1 MLRQPG
7 RNNVSSY
14 RLRMLTGAAGFVLAV
29 ATAQGARAQSAP
41 LFLGPFLLAGDRGSY
56 LDLGA
61 GAFNVSGYG
70 PSGALGAAR
79 LEYRYG
85 RKLFHLGPA
94 LGLLVNTKGGV
105 LGYAGA
111 YADLQYE
118 QFNLTPLLAV
128 AGYARGGG
136 EDLGGPFQFRASLE
150 LSYTILPQFTRVGI
164 EVAHVGNAGIERRNP
179 GDNEILLSYA
189 VPLPRPF

>member
-1 MLRQPG
+1 MPHPPQE
-7 RNNVSSY
+7 NEASSY
-14 RLRMLTGAAGFVLAV
+14 RWRVLTVIAGLALAS
-29 ATAQGARAQSAP
+29 ATAQSARAQSAP
-41 LFLGPFLLAGDRGSY
+41 VFLGPFLLAGDRGSY

-61 GAFNVSGYG
+61 GAFNAAGYG
-70 PSGALGAAR
+70 SSGALGAAR
-79 LEYRYG
+79 IEYRYG

-118 QFNLTPLLAV
+118 QFTVTPLLAV

-136 EDLGGPFQFRASLE
+136 EELGGPFQFRASLE

-164 EVAHVGNAGIERRNP
+164 EVAHVGNAGIYDRNP
-179 GDNEILLSYA
+179 GDNEILLSYD

>member
-1 MLRQPG
+1 MLQQPG
-7 RNNVSSY
+7 GNEVSFY
-14 RLRMLTGAAGFVLAV
+14 RLRMLTGAVGFVLV
-29 ATAQGARAQSAP
+29 LATAQGARAQSAP
-41 LFLGPFLLAGDRGSY
+41 FFLGPFLLAGDRGSY

-61 GAFNVSGYG
+61 GAFNLSAYG

-94 LGLLVNTKGGV
+94 LGLLVNAKGGV

-128 AGYARGGG
+128 AGYARGHG
-136 EDLGGPFQFRASLE
+136 EDLGGAFQFRASLE
-150 LSYTILPQFTRVGI
+150 LSYTILPQFTRIGI
-164 EVAHVGNAGIERRNP
+164 DVAHVGNAGIERRNP
-179 GDNEILLSYA
+179 GGNEILLSYA